1 MGNKAILRVE
11 KLAKRGNIGGSAAH
25 NYRERPAHNVD
36 PGRSHLNEFT
46 GAQSRAELF
55 AALDARLK
63 QLDEIDPQAVP
74 LAEFLIT
81 ASPEAFTENGGKFD
95 SKSYFDDAEAWL
107 KKKYGAEN
115 VLGTCRHYDEKTGHM
130 HVYVV
135 PVRQIEAGTRKR
147 SVIIGKDENGK
158 TLRET
163 REYQI
168 PARSILS
175 AKHHFDGRGKLA
187 SLQTQ
192 FAKEVGAKYGLER
205 GIEGSQARHQ
215 TLKQFYGNITRSVK
229 PLPPAPIITPLNA
242 FRINDILAEYRNEV
256 KEWADPFVARAKM
269 SESYKKQAGKA
280 DDYVN
285 RAAEMERELE
295 KLNAK
300 NRQLAA
306 NFAELQENY
315 SALYED
321 HDELKEAHELLQ
333 KQLEQLKV
341 ENKLLLEKLSK
352 DPNFD
357 RLSLSF

>member
-1 MGNKAILRVE
+1 MGSKAILRVA
-11 KLAKRGNIGGSAAH
+11 KLSKRGNIGGSAAH

-46 GAQSRAELF
+46 GAQTRAELF

-63 QLDEIDPQAVP
+63 QIDEVDPQAVP
-74 LAEFLIT
+74 LAEFVIT
-81 ASPEAFTENGGKFD
+81 ASPEAFTENGGKVN
-95 SKSYFDDAEAWL
+95 SKDYFDDAENWI

-135 PVRQIEAGTRKR
+135 PVRYVEAGTRKR

-158 TLRET
+158 ALRET
-163 REYQI
+163 REYPM

-187 SLQTQ
+187 GLQTQ
-192 FAKEVGAKYGLER
+192 FAKEVGAKFGLER

-215 TLKQFYGNITRSVK
+215 TLKQFYGSITRSVK
-229 PLPPAPIITPLNA
+229 PFPPAPIITPLNA

-256 KEWADPFVARAKM
+256 KDWASPIIARAKM

-300 NRQLAA
+300 SRQLAA
-306 NFAELQENY
+306 NFDELQENY
-315 SALYED
+315 SVLYED
-321 HDELKEAHELLQ
+321 HDALKEAYALLEQ
-333 KQLEQLKV
+333 QLERSKAEEKHLY
-341 ENKLLLEKLSK
+341 NKLYGV
-352 DPNFD
+352 DPD
-357 RLSLSF
+357 HDPLAM

>member
-1 MGNKAILRVE
+1 MGNKSILRVE

-36 PGRSHLNEFT
+36 SSRSHLNEFT

-55 AALDARLK
+55 AALDAGLK
-63 QLDEIDPQAVP
+63 QLDEVDRQAVP

-81 ASPEAFTENGGKFD
+81 ASPEAFTENGGKVD

-135 PVRQIEAGTRKR
+135 PVRYMEAGTRKR

-158 TLRET
+158 ALRET
-163 REYQI
+163 REYPM

-187 SLQTQ
+187 GLQTK

-215 TLKQFYGNITRSVK
+215 TLKQFHGYLTRPVK

-242 FRINDILAEYRNEV
+242 IKINDIIADYRSEV
-256 KEWADPFVARAKM
+256 KEWAGPFVARAKM
-269 SESYKKQAGKA
+269 CESYKKQAGKA
-280 DDYVN
+280 DDYVS
-285 RAAEMERELE
+285 RTGELERELDQ
-295 KLNAK
+295 LNVK
-300 NRQLAA
+300 NRQLAS
-306 NFAELQENY
+306 NFAELQQKY
-315 SALYED
+315 SVLYED
-321 HDELKEAHELLQ
+321 HDALKEAYA
-333 KQLEQLKV
+333 
-341 ENKLLLEKLSK
+341 LLEKQLVRSKAEEKRLLNKLYEYPDFDLLSM
-352 DPNFD
+352 
-357 RLSLSF
+357 